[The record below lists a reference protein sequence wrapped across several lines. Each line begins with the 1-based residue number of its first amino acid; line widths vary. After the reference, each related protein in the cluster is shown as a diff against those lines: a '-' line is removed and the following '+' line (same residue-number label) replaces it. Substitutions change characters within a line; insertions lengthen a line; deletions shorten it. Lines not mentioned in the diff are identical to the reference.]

1 MEKIIKLYFEIKG
14 IDKKTKINKDNE
26 EEHYTQLQTY
36 TIKNDKLV
44 KYTLKLNRLLTKN
57 ETEKLMYQTIYI
69 DSVNHNL
76 KEFQIDKYTKTYS
89 CDNFKVIDKLD
100 SEDVFIVEKEITMEI
115 HNIKRQEQIKKD
127 RETEQS
133 FLEVSYTFQS
143 IQTIDTS
150 IRINDIKV
158 ITDILED
165 FEAYKGKKLLFK
177 DIQEMRINNKVYFR
191 TTTKPIIL
199 D

>member
-57 ETEKLMYQTIYI
+57 ETEKLMYQTIYC
-69 DSVNHNL
+69 DNVNHNL
-76 KEFQIDKYTKTYS
+76 KEYQIDQYTKTYS
-89 CDNFKVIDKLD
+89 CDNFKIIDKLE
-100 SEDVFIVEKEITMEI
+100 SEEVFIVEKEMTMEI

-127 RETEQS
+127 RDTQQS
-133 FLEVSYTFQS
+133 YLEVSYTFQS
-143 IQTIDTS
+143 IETIDTS

-158 ITDILED
+158 ISDILQDYED
-165 FEAYKGKKLLFK
+165 YKGKKLLFK
-177 DIQEMRINNKVYFR
+177 DILESRMNNKVYYR
-191 TTTKPIIL
+191 TLTKPIIIE
-199 D
+199 

>member
-57 ETEKLMYQTIYI
+57 ETEKLMYQTIYC

-76 KEFQIDKYTKTYS
+76 KEFQIDQYTKTYS
-89 CDNFKVIDKLD
+89 CDNFKVIDKLE
-100 SEDVFIVEKEITMEI
+100 SEEVFIVEKEMTMEI

-127 RETEQS
+127 RDTNQS
-133 FLEVSYTFQS
+133 YLEVSYTFQS
-143 IQTIDTS
+143 IETIDTS
-150 IRINDIKV
+150 IRIIDIKV
-158 ITDILED
+158 ITDILQDYED
-165 FEAYKGKKLLFK
+165 YKSKKLLFK
-177 DIQEMRINNKVYFR
+177 DIQEIRINNKTYFR
-191 TTTKPIIL
+191 TLTKPIIIE
-199 D
+199 